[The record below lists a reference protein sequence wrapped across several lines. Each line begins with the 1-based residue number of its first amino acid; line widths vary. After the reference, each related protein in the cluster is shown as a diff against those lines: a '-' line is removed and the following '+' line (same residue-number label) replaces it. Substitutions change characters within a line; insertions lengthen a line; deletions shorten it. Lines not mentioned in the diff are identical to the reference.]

1 MLLLT
6 ANTWRATKLPYAAIK
21 DQLAS
26 INNCRQSHDVEPSGD
41 GSTHQ
46 HRLVA
51 SSAMPENLAT
61 QPQHQQINDSGILH
75 HGVLNIT
82 KSSRDNC
89 SFCRA
94 PQSHAAKTRDICCAA
109 RKRKKQYSFRI
120 TRTRDTPRVAAVICG
135 VADSCEVARLCF
147 FFDSCGVTGVQSDP
161 WCIVLH
167 ARGWVRCVLLA
178 ACRTRRGSAGG
189 LDTGSL
195 RVLTVVP
202 SLGVTCSRVEV
213 GWLGGVL

>member
-147 FFDSCGVTGVQSDP
+147 FLTAVVLLEYRVIRGVLCCTHAGGCDAFCWPHVARVGGVQVD
-161 WCIVLH
+161 W
-167 ARGWVRCVLLA
+167 
-178 ACRTRRGSAGG
+178 T
-189 LDTGSL
+189 
-195 RVLTVVP
+195 RVL
-202 SLGVTCSRVEV
+202 CEY
-213 GWLGGVL
+213 